1 MREDLIE
8 VEIIF
13 INGKPTSE
21 ILYIKNENYEQIN
34 DKRFIATYSNESG
47 LNEKLINTE
56 NIRSISK
63 L

>member
-8 VEIIF
+8 VEVIF

-21 ILYIKNENYEQIN
+21 YLYIRNEDYEQIN
-34 DKRFIATYSNESG
+34 DKRFIETYSNESG
-47 LNEKLINTE
+47 SNEKLINTE